1 MSICKMKDMM
11 YSGDMRRRGFLA
23 RAAAGVASVALG
35 AGFGG
40 IAKAAPSTGKANV
53 GVTAG
58 TDRRAMVYNA
68 LKPFED
74 EVRKAVKGRRI
85 ILKPN
90 MVVVDV
96 PLCATHA
103 DALRG
108 VLDFLKPIV
117 KDEILIAEST
127 ISKEGS
133 LNGFENYGYMQL
145 AKEYRVS
152 FMDLNTRPSTMAWI
166 LGKDHHPLGIRII
179 NEFLDPKNYFISVCR
194 LKTHDTVVATLTAK
208 NMLMAA
214 PLNDYTKSDKSLMHQ
229 GFKEMNWNLFQ
240 LASGIRPGLA
250 VLDGVEGMQGNG
262 PVRGISRPHGVVA
275 AGTDFIAV
283 DLIGT
288 ELMGIPFEDVG
299 YLTYC
304 ANAGYGCGDRSKIEI
319 IGEDPAKHVVRY
331 KLHDTV
337 EEQLSWKK

>member
-1 MSICKMKDMM
+1 MNALELNDVIAASE
-11 YSGDMRRRGFLA
+11 MRRRGFLA
-23 RAAAGVASVALG
+23 RTAAGVAGVMLG
-35 AGFGG
+35 AGLGRV
-40 IAKAAPSTGKANV
+40 AAAAPDAGKARV
-53 GVTAG
+53 SVMAG
-58 TDRRAMVYNA
+58 TDRRSMVYTA

-74 EVRKAVKGRRI
+74 EVRKAVRGRRVI
-85 ILKPN
+85 VKPN
-90 MVVVDV
+90 MVVVTE

-108 VLDFLKPIV
+108 VLDFLGPIV

-133 LNGFENYGYMQL
+133 LKGFENYGYLPL

-152 FMDLNTRPSTMAWI
+152 FADLNTRPSTMAWI

-179 NEFLDPKNYFISVCR
+179 SDFLDPKNYFVSVCR

-262 PVRGISRPHGVVA
+262 PVRGIPCPHGVVA
-275 AGTDFIAV
+275 AGTDFVAV
-283 DLIGT
+283 DCIGT
-288 ELMGIPFEDVG
+288 QLMGIPFDDVG

-319 IGEDPAKHVVRY
+319 IGEDPSKHVVRY